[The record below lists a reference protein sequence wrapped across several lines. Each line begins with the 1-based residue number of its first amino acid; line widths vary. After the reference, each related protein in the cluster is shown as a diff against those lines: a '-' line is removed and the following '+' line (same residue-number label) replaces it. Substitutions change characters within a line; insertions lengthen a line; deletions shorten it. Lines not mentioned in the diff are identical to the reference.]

1 LIGEENA
8 RDAGGDAYAEGVL
21 DARLGRPPRDVLEA
35 TIVLEAWAGRPARKA
50 MSAARRLVNPGTEA
64 PHVKGHLERYR
75 DREQQSVVMEGIA
88 LVLSIL
94 SIASWATPLSRALGP
109 HVLAQAIRVSL
120 PVSFALQWGLRSRY
134 LSRRSGLALL
144 ARDWLA
150 CCAFAI
156 VAVELPL
163 VLMSDWGP
171 IAAMLVAIWT
181 GGTVLVR
188 RGWGLIYA
196 FSLATGTV
204 ALERHAPAHVVLE
217 AITAFALLT
226 CAVAV
231 FTCRTPTDERAGSV
245 PRALL
250 AALLGSCVGVLLIA
264 DPSVG
269 WGVHGIHPAIALVP
283 SVIGSLWG
291 GYYLWNFYEA
301 IPHGLSG
308 VPLHRASRIG
318 LKDPAM
324 SIFLGAIT
332 RLVAATIILSS
343 VVIMLGRF
351 TRGTDELSVFVAFGF
366 VALVS
371 LLIGLLETLSL
382 RRSALIAA
390 VAAVAAEL
398 AWRSTVHWPIS
409 GAALIAG
416 ATVGVA
422 LTLVP
427 VVALLARSGRVLA
440 TTLWIQ

>member
-1 LIGEENA
+1 MIGDSKTNG
-8 RDAGGDAYAEGVL
+8 AGDPYAEGVL
-21 DARLGRPPRDVLEA
+21 EARLGRPARDVLEA
-35 TIVLEAWAGRPARKA
+35 TIVLEAWAGRPAREA

-64 PHVKGHLERYR
+64 PLAKGRLERNR
-75 DREQQSVVMEGIA
+75 DREQHSVVMEGIA

-94 SIASWATPLSRALGP
+94 SVASWATPLSRAFGP
-109 HVLAQAIRVSL
+109 HALAEAIRVSL

-134 LSRRSGLALL
+134 LSRRSGLALF

-150 CCAFAI
+150 CCAIALI
-156 VAVELPL
+156 AVELPL
-163 VLMSDWGP
+163 VLLAKWGA
-171 IAAMLVAIWT
+171 IAAMLVATWT
-181 GGTVLVR
+181 AGTVLVR
-188 RGWGLIYA
+188 RGWGLMYA
-196 FSLATGTV
+196 SSLAAGTI
-204 ALERHAPAHVVLE
+204 ALDRHAPAHLGLG
-217 AITAFALLT
+217 AITAFTLLT
-226 CAVAV
+226 GAVAV
-231 FTCRTPTDERAGSV
+231 FTRRTQTDERAGSV

-250 AALLGSCVGVLLIA
+250 AALLGGSVGVLLIA
-264 DPSVG
+264 DPSIG

-318 LKDPAM
+318 LLDPAM
-324 SIFLGAIT
+324 SIFLGAIA
-332 RLVAATIILSS
+332 RLVACTIILSA
-343 VVIMLGRF
+343 VVILLGRF
-351 TRGTDELSVFVAFGF
+351 TRGTDALSVFVAFGF

-382 RRSALIAA
+382 QRSALVAA
-390 VAAVAAEL
+390 VAAVGAEL
-398 AWRSTVHWPIS
+398 AWRSMVHWPIS
-409 GAALIAG
+409 GAALIVG
-416 ATVGVA
+416 AAVGVL